1 MKIIKE
7 NCILKL
13 INVQKKEDFENL
25 PSFYFASNLINKIQF
40 QNMITEKEICF
51 SSDSQSLKYIISSII
66 EDYLSNEENY
76 LDLKNRTQKY
86 YFEQLGANQ
95 L

>member
-13 INVQKKEDFENL
+13 INVQKKEDLENL
-25 PSFYFASNLINKIQF
+25 PSFYFASHLINKIQF
-40 QNMITEKEICF
+40 QYLIKEKEICF
-51 SSDSQSLKYIISSII
+51 SSDSQSWKYIISSII

-76 LDLKNRTQKY
+76 FDLKNRTQKY
-86 YFEQLGANQ
+86 YFE
-95 L
+95 